1 MQWILGLDIGT
12 KKTGIAIGQTI
23 TASAR
28 PLQLLKKSI
37 DELNAQDFQ
46 EIVREWKI
54 NQIAIGLPRTADGK
68 DTQLMQKIRKI
79 AADIENKLNIP
90 VNFVDETL
98 TSNEARNQF
107 GKRKEYDSAAAVLI
121 AESFMAENGW

>member
-28 PLQLLKKSI
+28 PLQLLKKPI
-37 DELNAQDFQ
+37 DELNAEDFQ

-90 VNFVDETL
+90 VNLIDETL